1 MLSKESS
8 MLSLFRDIPLASEYD
23 YILLL
28 LRRTRFY
35 PIRTRSRQLYCTVV
49 RAHMLRQVPVVLS
62 WKEHRR
68 TTVHGFGL
76 PCLLVPPSIH
86 TINITFT
93 QHEQALHTLGLFR
106 TRSLRSGILPPSLPM
121 TVARS
126 EMKMKV
132 VA

>member
-8 MLSLFRDIPLASEYD
+8 MLSLFRDTPLASEYD

-35 PIRTRSRQLYCTVV
+35 PIRTRSWQLYYTVV

-93 QHEQALHTLGLFR
+93 RHEQALHTLGLFR
-106 TRSLRSGILPPSLPM
+106 TRSRLSGILPPSLPM
-121 TVARS
+121 LVVYLLI
-126 EMKMKV
+126 EMR
-132 VA
+132 